1 MSSEKKEPQK
11 PKAEQKSFFGDDEN
25 TKWYLSKQYQ
35 KKQIIEPS
43 KPEVTEPPKNLTKI
57 NTAAKTGAS
66 ISSDLKDLEAGMQV
80 IHEKFNQGKVISVEG
95 GGENRIATIYFET
108 VGNKKIM
115 LKFAKLQIVE

>member
-1 MSSEKKEPQK
+1 
-11 PKAEQKSFFGDDEN
+11 
-25 TKWYLSKQYQ
+25 
-35 KKQIIEPS
+35 
-43 KPEVTEPPKNLTKI
+43 
-57 NTAAKTGAS
+57 
-66 ISSDLKDLEAGMQV
+66 MQV